1 MGRFPP
7 DPQCET
13 KNASSN
19 PTIQHVRSKLS
30 LKKNQYLLTTML
42 NYAIYVWISI
52 WVTGISGGQI
62 TPWQGHSLWGLCH
75 TNFLSGPK
83 NWVLWDA
90 TSRAATSVYHWF
102 KMLEYC
108 FFTILN
114 KFLGAEPFKT
124 LLLLKYDVFQAPFKR
139 LRIVIKILFP
149 TISLDCNYLQIL
161 SMILVTNCSVWAQLN
176 SCHGLTARC
185 AKWCTATWTC
195 GLFNWQGVACP
206 YIYWTWW

>member
-1 MGRFPP
+1 MYVFSFKYYV
-7 DPQCET
+7 PQCGEQGFCRRRWCF
-13 KNASSN
+13 SS
-19 PTIQHVRSKLS
+19 
-30 LKKNQYLLTTML
+30 
-42 NYAIYVWISI
+42 
-52 WVTGISGGQI
+52 
-62 TPWQGHSLWGLCH
+62 
-75 TNFLSGPK
+75 FLSGPQ

-161 SMILVTNCSVWAQLN
+161 SMILVTNCSVWAQLD
-176 SCHGLTARC
+176 SCHGLT
-185 AKWCTATWTC
+185 AKWCTATWT
-195 GLFNWQGVACP
+195 LSHLQMVWS
-206 YIYWTWW
+206 